1 MKHLVECRRTY
12 IATLALG
19 CLTALGLHNNID
31 VSMALASVAIGLAAA
46 NAGENAA
53 RAKSAAS
60 TATGS
65 FRE

>member
-1 MKHLVECRRTY
+1 MKSLLSCRRTY
-12 IATLALG
+12 IASLAIG
-19 CLTALGLHNNID
+19 CLTALGIHNNID

-60 TATGS
+60 TQG

>member
-1 MKHLVECRRTY
+1 MKHLLLCRRTF
-12 IATLALG
+12 IAALAIG
-19 CLTALGLHNNID
+19 CLTALGIHNNID

-46 NAGENAA
+46 NAGESAA

-60 TATGS
+60 TAG